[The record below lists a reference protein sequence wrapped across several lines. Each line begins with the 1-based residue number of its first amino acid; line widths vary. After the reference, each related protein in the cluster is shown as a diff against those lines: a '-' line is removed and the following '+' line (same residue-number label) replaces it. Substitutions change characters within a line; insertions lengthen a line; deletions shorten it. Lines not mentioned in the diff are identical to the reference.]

1 VGPDPTLRDPPA
13 RAANRLR
20 VILGLGTL
28 AMLGLSWPLWVEPT
42 AFPRVPFVAGF
53 PPLPAPAAWAVFGVA
68 LGAIASATAGIAWR
82 KCLALSV
89 VLLGLLLLGDQH
101 RFQAWIYQF
110 GMVALLLAALPN
122 TQALALA
129 RWWYVATYGYSGV
142 SKLDVAFCRE
152 LGASLLDTACSV
164 LGADCRRWPSTARTH
179 AILAMPAWEL
189 VVALLLSVPATRRIG
204 RVGAV
209 LIHGTLVLILGPWG
223 MNHSTIVQVWNAV
236 TAIEVWIVFG
246 PGLASSREPARVEG
260 TSIAGWAVRG
270 LFLVGVLLPLG
281 EPWGYC
287 DAWPAH
293 ALYAS
298 HVERTEVF
306 LHEDQIGSYPPVVQ
320 RYTDSGGPRGGPWR
334 RLDLT
339 GWSRAVRGVPVYPQA
354 RACNGLA
361 EALAARYGEHDL
373 IRVVQSG
380 RADRWT
386 GRRKQV
392 SLLGLAAIRNHAA
405 RYLLNAHPARQWGQ
419 EEPSMQAARSRRG
432 D

>member
-1 VGPDPTLRDPPA
+1 VT
-13 RAANRLR
+13 
-20 VILGLGTL
+20 LGLGTL
-28 AMLGLSWPLWVEPT
+28 AMLVLSWPLWVEPT
-42 AFPRVPFVAGF
+42 AFPRVPFVARL
-53 PPLPAPAAWAVFGVA
+53 PHLPAAVAWALFLVV
-68 LGAIASATAGIAWR
+68 LGSIATATAGFSWR

-89 VLLGLLLLGDQH
+89 VALVLLIIGDQH

-110 GMVALLLAALPN
+110 GMVALLLSALPSRH
-122 TQALALA
+122 ALALG
-129 RWWYVATYGYSGV
+129 RWWYVATYCYSGL
-142 SKLDVAFCRE
+142 SKLDVSFCRE
-152 LGASLLDTACSV
+152 LGGSLLDAAGSV
-164 LGADCRRWPSTARTH
+164 LGADCQRWPSTARTL

-189 VVALLLSVPATRRIG
+189 VVAVLLSVPVTRQIG
-204 RVGAV
+204 RIGAV
-209 LIHGTLVLILGPWG
+209 LIHGALLLILGPWG

-236 TAIEVWIVFG
+236 TATEVWIAFG
-246 PGLASSREPARVEG
+246 PDLAFTREPSRAVG
-260 TSIAGWAVRG
+260 TTVAGWAVRG
-270 LFLVGVLLPLG
+270 LFLIGMLLPLG
-281 EPWGYC
+281 EPWGSC

-306 LHEDQIGSYPPVVQ
+306 LHEDQIASYPPEVQ
-320 RYTDSGGPRGGPWR
+320 RYARSGGPRAGPWR

-339 GWSRAVRGVPVYPQA
+339 GWSRAVRGVPVYPQG

-392 SLLGLAAIRNHAA
+392 SLLGLDEIRRHAA
-405 RYLLNAHPARQWGQ
+405 RYLLNAHPAREWGP
-419 EEPSMQAARSRRG
+419 EEPSMQAGLSRRG